1 MNEATLSV
9 WDEILLLEWSRRQLD
24 VSRSMRVDLPRS
36 RATAEVAVR
45 LRQPS
50 GHAES
55 ELRQASIVRRR
66 FRAG

>member
-36 RATAEVAVR
+36 RAMAEVAVR
-45 LRQPS
+45 LRRSS

-55 ELRQASIVRRR
+55 EHRQATIARRR
-66 FRAG
+66 FPAG